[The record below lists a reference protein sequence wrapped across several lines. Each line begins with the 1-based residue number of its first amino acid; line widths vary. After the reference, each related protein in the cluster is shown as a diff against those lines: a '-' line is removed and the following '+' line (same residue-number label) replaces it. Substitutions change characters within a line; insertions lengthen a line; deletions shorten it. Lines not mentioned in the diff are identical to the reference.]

1 MYNSMKVPVRGEA
14 VVQSIT
20 ITDLCGR
27 RSTGNVESHRVR
39 KGYEIKNPLMIIME
53 QRSEEDYVAC
63 FHDVLIFGYGD
74 TSTEALD
81 NLKDLMLDQLDF
93 LLKEKEQIILGT
105 IPQNQLD
112 ILRFYIKKNNDF

>member
-1 MYNSMKVPVRGEA
+1 MLKKVNSV
-14 VVQSIT
+14 T
-20 ITDLCGR
+20 INDL
-27 RSTGNVESHRVR
+27 SR
-39 KGYEIKNPLMIIME
+39 KGWQLKNPLVIIME

-63 FHDVLIFGYGD
+63 FHDAYIYGYGD

-81 NLKDLMLDQLDF
+81 NLKELMLDQLEF

-112 ILRFYIKKNNDF
+112 ILRFYIKKRSL